1 MAEEPQQQDVATINL
16 GNINEG
22 VALEAFEK
30 AMEEVLANILDLT
43 TVATTTR
50 AVILRVEFKPE
61 SDRCKIHTEFAVT
74 TKLAG
79 MEKHV
84 GKFFIART
92 TEGGL
97 VGVDR
102 DPRQLPLWE
111 APKRPEPPVIEF
123 RRNAGDQIGPET
135 FTAFTTR

>member
-1 MAEEPQQQDVATINL
+1 LAEEPKQQDLATINL

-22 VALEAFEK
+22 VALEAFQK
-30 AMEEVLANILDLT
+30 AMEEVLANILDLS
-43 TVATTTR
+43 TVATATR
-50 AVILRVEFKPE
+50 AVVLKVEFKPE

-111 APKRPEPPVIEF
+111 APRPAQTPLIEF
-123 RRNAGDQIGPET
+123 RRNGADGQ
-135 FTAFTTR
+135 

>member
-1 MAEEPQQQDVATINL
+1 LAEEPQQDVATINL

-22 VALEAFEK
+22 VALEAFQK
-30 AMEEVLANILDLT
+30 GLEEVLANILDLT
-43 TVATTTR
+43 TVATATR
-50 AVILRVEFKPE
+50 SVTLRIEFKPE
-61 SDRCKIHTEFAVT
+61 SDRCKIHTEFAVKT
-74 TKLAG
+74 QLAG

-111 APKRPEPPVIEF
+111 SPKRPEPPVIEF
-123 RRNAGDQIGPET
+123 RRQNGADGQ
-135 FTAFTTR
+135 